1 MGPESDG
8 KMNFPLPSGLTPPTW
23 LLAATVPRLILLLNH
38 VISTEEVAM
47 SRLRP
52 HAGRRVRLESQG
64 PQGWPSMPPLVVEI
78 TPAGLLEWSE
88 KLQDESFDL
97 QVVLDASQPLMLLTD
112 GLRGQRPKVL
122 VSGDAT
128 LAADI
133 SWLFENLRWDL
144 EDDLAMM
151 LGPVVAR
158 EVVRW
163 GGWLGAGLRQA
174 AQQVS
179 TLADRWGSGSPAA

>member
-1 MGPESDG
+1 MI
-8 KMNFPLPSGLTPPTW
+8 FPLPSGLTPPTW
-23 LLAATVPRLILLLNH
+23 LLAATVPRLRLLLNH
-38 VISTEEVAM
+38 VSSTEEVARA
-47 SRLRP
+47 RLRP
-52 HAGRRVRLESQG
+52 HAGRRLRLDSQG
-64 PQGWPSMPPLVVEI
+64 PQGWPAMPPLVFEI

-97 QVVLDASQPLMLLTD
+97 QVVLDASQPLTLLVD
-112 GLRGQRPKVL
+112 GLRGQRPQVL

-128 LAADI
+128 IASDI

-158 EVVRW
+158 ELVRW
-163 GGWLGAGLRQA
+163 GGWVGAGLRQA

-179 TLADRWGSGSPAA
+179 TLAERWGPGSPAA